1 MQRYK
6 KSIKNIP
13 INSIDYE
20 KYLNSLEVNENL
32 VDEEYIV
39 FLDDYLPAHPD
50 LIILGLRTV
59 SSELYYNNI
68 NHFFRLLEKKMH
80 AKVVVAAHPKS
91 DYSDNPFENRKIFKY
106 KTIELVKN
114 CKFVIAQSSTSI
126 SFAVLYNKPL
136 LFIYD
141 NQLKEVH
148 KTNLYPSLCSY
159 AECLGCTPLNISDLD
174 QAFEIKLPEI
184 NKKNTRN
191 ISMIF

>member
-1 MQRYK
+1 
-6 KSIKNIP
+6 
-13 INSIDYE
+13 
-20 KYLNSLEVNENL
+20 
-32 VDEEYIV
+32 
-39 FLDDYLPAHPD
+39 
-50 LIILGLRTV
+50 
-59 SSELYYNNI
+59 
-68 NHFFRLLEKKMH
+68 MH

-184 NKKNTRN
+184 NKKKYTKYKYDFLTNKSTEN
-191 ISMIF
+191 ILSKEIILEQIISL